1 MSASPNGG
9 RAIDW
14 DVHCALES
22 AAALAPYLSE
32 YWQEYIASSGI
43 KIMGLPVAYPPG
55 APTSAT
61 AAARDGAGPVVPSSY
76 DLLKARLLDRED
88 PEVAILSCLTLF
100 EAHRHPYYAAA
111 LASAVNDWL
120 RAEWLDRDPR
130 LRAGIA
136 VPIADPDDAV
146 AEIER
151 IGDDP
156 RFVQVLLPVRDDAP
170 YGNKRYHRLLAAAA
184 ERDLT
189 VALHAW
195 GRHVSTPAPNG
206 LASTYLEDYL
216 SNQLVVQTHLLSQV
230 SEGVFERFPA
240 LRIALLECGFA
251 WLPPLLWR
259 FDKDWKGLWREV
271 PWVKEKP
278 SAYVRRHFRA
288 TTAPAH
294 LPPSGDEVRELVEM
308 IGADWLLYA
317 SDFPHDHGSSAEL
330 LFASLSD
337 GEASAVRRGNAAAFY
352 RLAA

>member
-1 MSASPNGG
+1 
-9 RAIDW
+9 
-14 DVHCALES
+14 
-22 AAALAPYLSE
+22 
-32 YWQEYIASSGI
+32 
-43 KIMGLPVAYPPG
+43 MGLPVAYPPG

-76 DLLKARLLDRED
+76 ELLKARLLDRDD

-130 LRAGIA
+130 LRRGSPSRS
-136 VPIADPDDAV
+136 PI
-146 AEIER
+146 R
-151 IGDDP
+151 TMRSP
-156 RFVQVLLPVRDDAP
+156 RSSGSATTRGSSRSCCRCETTLRTATSATTACSRRRPSATSRSRCTS
-170 YGNKRYHRLLAAAA
+170 G
-184 ERDLT
+184 
-189 VALHAW
+189 

-216 SNQLVVQTHLLSQV
+216 SNQLVVQTQLLSLV
-230 SEGVFERFPA
+230 SEGVFERFPT

-308 IGADWLLYA
+308 VGADWLLYA
-317 SDFPHDHGSSAEL
+317 SDFPHDHGPSAEL

-337 GEASAVRRGNAAAFY
+337 GRRGGQARERGGLLPGR
-352 RLAA
+352 RLGTVASRLRSFSVNEGSRLPTVSFVVY